1 MKKSLVAVM
10 LSMSLAA
17 SFTLGGQASA
27 AVPAIQVTTEVKVS
41 SPVQT
46 LQIQTTFA
54 KQVVTLVNNQ
64 RAKAG
69 LKPVTLSTK
78 LSAVAKAKAIDLYTN
93 NYFDHISPTYGSPF
107 KMMKAFGVSYNFAG
121 ENIARGQKSPQSV
134 VTAWMNS
141 PGHRANILNK
151 HYKYIGMSY
160 HKGEWVQQ
168 FIG

>member
-1 MKKSLVAVM
+1 MKKSLFAVM

-17 SFTLGGQASA
+17 VFTSGGQASA
-27 AVPAIQVTTEVKVS
+27 STPAIQITAGVKVS
-41 SPVQT
+41 SPTQT
-46 LQIQTTFA
+46 LQSQTTYA
-54 KQVVTLVNNQ
+54 KQVVTLVNRN

-93 NYFDHISPTYGSPF
+93 DYFDHISPIYGSPF
-107 KMMKAFGVSYNFAG
+107 KMMKAFGITYNYAG
-121 ENIARGQKSPQSV
+121 ENIARGQKTPQAV

-141 PGHRANILNK
+141 PGHRANIMNK

-160 HKGEWVQQ
+160 YKGGWVQQ